1 MQAWLQRDAIDV
13 QCSGLPGEL
22 DKLPNDFDQSGF
34 AAAIEQN
41 GLRIFLKQGMGGNG
55 IKMLHWQIR
64 KLAGANIM
72 EAITD

>member
-1 MQAWLQRDAIDV
+1 MLGPGWMADV
-13 QCSGLPGEL
+13 HMLSFGSTI
-22 DKLPNDFDQSGF
+22 K
-34 AAAIEQN
+34 QN
-41 GLRIFLKQGMGGNG
+41 GPRVFLEQGMGGNG

>member
-1 MQAWLQRDAIDV
+1 MLRLGSTI
-13 QCSGLPGEL
+13 
-22 DKLPNDFDQSGF
+22 K
-34 AAAIEQN
+34 QN

-64 KLAGANIM
+64 KLAGADIM